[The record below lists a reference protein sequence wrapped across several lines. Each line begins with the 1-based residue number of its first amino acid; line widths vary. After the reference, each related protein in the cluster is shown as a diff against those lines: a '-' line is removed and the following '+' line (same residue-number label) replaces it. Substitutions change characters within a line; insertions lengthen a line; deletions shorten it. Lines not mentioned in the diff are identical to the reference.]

1 MKLRHNLLIVDDEEL
16 IRQGLIAR
24 IEYLEIDV
32 DEIFEAENG
41 KEALEMVDLHPIDI
55 IITDIKMP
63 DMNGIDMIQEIQ
75 KRKNG
80 IQFVVLSGY
89 AEFSYAETA
98 IRLGVKAYLL
108 KPLSNDKLKNT
119 FQRLYALYRKTAEKT

>member
-1 MKLRHNLLIVDDEEL
+1 MMKLRHNLLIVDDEEL

-98 IRLGVKAYLL
+98 IRLGEIGRAHV
-108 KPLSNDKLKNT
+108 
-119 FQRLYALYRKTAEKT
+119 